1 MKEDISKK
9 NHFARVAVGRVNDI
23 NDRIRKLGD
32 MSKRSY
38 YEWEPDQ
45 VKVIFAAIRDELDQA
60 EQMFAKAGKRF
71 SLDDLKGESS
81 DE

>member
-1 MKEDISKK
+1 MNKLTHLSLFTGIGGLDLAAEMAGIETVGQCE
-9 NHFARVAVGRVNDI
+9 FA
-23 NDRIRKLGD
+23 
-32 MSKRSY
+32 
-38 YEWEPDQ
+38 DQ